1 MTGILL
7 SEHRDYKGKSKV
19 FTGDTSYVGDDFN
32 DKASSIRIIKVIE
45 SFENNRDN
53 DYVCVEYNRKN
64 GLDGK
69 VSYIEVVAP

>member
-19 FTGDTSYVGDDFN
+19 FTGDTSYVGDDFK
-32 DKASSIRIIKVIE
+32 DKASSTRIIKVIE

-53 DYVCVEYNRKN
+53 DYVCVEYHRKN

-69 VSYIEVVAP
+69 VSTLKS